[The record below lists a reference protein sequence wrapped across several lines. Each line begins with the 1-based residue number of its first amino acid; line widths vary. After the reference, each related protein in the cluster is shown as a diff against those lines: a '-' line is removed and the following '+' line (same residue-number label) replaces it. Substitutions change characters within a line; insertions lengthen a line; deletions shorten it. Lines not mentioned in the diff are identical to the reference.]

1 MQKLPTVVCNR
12 WMNQFGH
19 SRHSYQTNRQPKG
32 LDDFPAKGMQDS
44 PGRVA
49 HRIASIYML
58 AIDFA
63 SW

>member
-1 MQKLPTVVCNR
+1 MK
-12 WMNQFGH
+12 QFGH

-44 PGRVA
+44 HARVA
-49 HRIASIYML
+49 DPIAGIYML

>member
-1 MQKLPTVVCNR
+1 
-12 WMNQFGH
+12 MNQFGH

-44 PGRVA
+44 PGRVGGP
-49 HRIASIYML
+49 IAGIYML

>member
-1 MQKLPTVVCNR
+1 
-12 WMNQFGH
+12 MNQFDH
-19 SRHSYQTNRQPKG
+19 SRHSYETNRQPRG

-44 PGRVA
+44 RGRVA
-49 HRIASIYML
+49 HRIAGIYML